1 MLVRVFGVFGAI
13 LGAAYLNE
21 GRSYLGMLL
30 YTFSQ
35 HALETFITYLLF
47 VAWDFLFGLSLIVAG
62 IGVLFVKEWNRL
74 MWLGLMP
81 ALVLVHLGIIVVG
94 EFGEGVSGFYLV
106 WTSMVILI
114 AAASWWYLTE
124 DKIRARFSGRKVQPA
139 LTAE

>member
-1 MLVRVFGVFGAI
+1 
-13 LGAAYLNE
+13 
-21 GRSYLGMLL
+21 MLL

-35 HALETFITYLLF
+35 HAFETFITYLLF

-62 IGVLFVKEWNRL
+62 IGVLFVKEWARL